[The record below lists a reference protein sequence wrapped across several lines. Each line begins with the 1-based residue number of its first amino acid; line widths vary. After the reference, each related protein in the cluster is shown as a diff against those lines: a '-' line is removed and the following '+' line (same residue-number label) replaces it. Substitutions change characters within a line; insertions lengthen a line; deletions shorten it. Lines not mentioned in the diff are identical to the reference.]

1 MASSRRAGSSRK
13 ASASDTT
20 PGLAGVEPLQHA
32 LAVRYKD
39 AAQTKVLGILRPLG
53 EVRVVGAQRLALV
66 QFADTDKCDQALAK
80 LRPLLQ
86 KGDIDFM
93 TPLLLDRTS
102 QLHQVLTDEIAVRF
116 KGKVSEKR
124 LRALEKEFGVT
135 VAARN
140 EFVPNQYI
148 LRVPQPEGLR
158 TLEVAKRLDASKDT
172 EFATPNLVSEHA
184 R

>member
-1 MASSRRAGSSRK
+1 MAMAPARRAGSSRK
-13 ASASDTT
+13 APAA
-20 PGLAGVEPLQHA
+20 GLEAVEPLHQA
-32 LAVRYKD
+32 LAVRYQD
-39 AAQTKVLGILRPLG
+39 ASRAKVLRVLRPLG
-53 EVRVVGAQRLALV
+53 EVRLVGPQRLALV
-66 QFADTDKCDQALAK
+66 QFADTDKRDKALAK

-93 TPLLLDRTS
+93 TPLLLDRAS
-102 QLHQVLTDEIAVRF
+102 RLQQVLTDEIAVRF

-124 LRALEKEFGVT
+124 LRELEKEFGVK
-135 VAARN
+135 VASRN

-158 TLEVAKRLDASKDT
+158 TLEVAKRLDASKET
-172 EFATPNLVSEHA
+172 EFAAPNLVSEHA